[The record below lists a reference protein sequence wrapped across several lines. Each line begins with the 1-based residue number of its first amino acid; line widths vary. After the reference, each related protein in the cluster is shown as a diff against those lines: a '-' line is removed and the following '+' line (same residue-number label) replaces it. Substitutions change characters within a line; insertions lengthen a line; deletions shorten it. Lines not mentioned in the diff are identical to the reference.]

1 MTGNQNIGWAEVLP
15 GHIPGVQVLDRL
27 LAKGWP
33 GPDGAGRFLISD
45 PNADPGLMAEAALF
59 LPHLTGADAGA
70 AAGRAFLAA
79 EMAADA
85 DGVTARLAFLRSAIR
100 DVALYGDLILSDPE
114 AFMERAET
122 FTLFDYSQARDT
134 SAAAVAATKP
144 WVDYV
149 STLTRAEA
157 PALVPLIDIPTE
169 SLVLEPGGN
178 SGAFARALIPVIRPL
193 LHVVFDLPAVCAL
206 GEQRGAVPGL
216 TFAPGDMRRDDWRGV
231 AGGAPDVVLFKSVL
245 HDWPL
250 DDAADILAR
259 ARAALAP
266 GGRIIIAE
274 RGRFAGMTSGTA
286 MDYANLVFAPFYR
299 DPQTYIDMLAGMG
312 LSITVTETHIDC
324 GWFVLTARAA

>member
-1 MTGNQNIGWAEVLP
+1 MSGQQSIGWAEVLP

-27 LAKGWP
+27 LATGWP
-33 GPDGAGRFLISD
+33 GRDSAGRLSMPD
-45 PNADPGLMAEAALF
+45 LSADSGLMAEARLF

-70 AAGRAFLAA
+70 GRAFLATELA
-79 EMAADA
+79 EDG
-85 DGVTARLAFLRSAIR
+85 DGVRARLAFLRSAIR
-100 DVALYGDLILSDPE
+100 DVALHGDLILSDPE
-114 AFMERAET
+114 AFMDRAET

-134 SAAAVAATKP
+134 SPAALAATKP

-157 PALVPLIDIPTE
+157 PALVPLIDCPAGA
-169 SLVLEPGGN
+169 LVLEPGGN
-178 SGAFARALIPVIRPL
+178 SGAFARALIPVVRPAR
-193 LHVVFDLPAVCAL
+193 HVVFDLPAVCAL
-206 GEQRGAVPGL
+206 GEARGTAPGL
-216 TFAPGDMRRDDWRGV
+216 TFAPGDMRRDDWRAV

-250 DDAADILAR
+250 EDAADLLAR

-274 RGRFAGMTSGTA
+274 RRKFQGMTSGTA

-299 DPQTYIDMLAGMG
+299 DPQTYIDMLAGFDLM
-312 LSITVTETHIDC
+312 ITVTETRIDC

>member
-1 MTGNQNIGWAEVLP
+1 MSATQSIGWAEVLP

-33 GPDGAGRFLISD
+33 GPDPAGSFAMSD
-45 PNADPGLMAEAALF
+45 SGLMAEAALF
-59 LPHLTGADAGA
+59 LPHLMGGHTGAV
-70 AAGRAFLAA
+70 AGRAFLAA
-79 EMAADA
+79 EMAE
-85 DGVTARLAFLRSAIR
+85 DGDGLTARLAFLRSAIR
-100 DVALYGDLILSDPE
+100 DVALHGDLILSDPE
-114 AFMERAET
+114 AFMDRAET

-134 SAAAVAATKP
+134 SAAALAATKP

-157 PALVPLIDIPTE
+157 PALVPLIDIPAGA
-169 SLVLEPGGN
+169 LVLEPGGN
-178 SGAFARALIPVIRPL
+178 SGAFARALIPVIRPAR
-193 LHVVFDLPAVCAL
+193 HVVFDLPAVCAL
-206 GEQRGAVPGL
+206 GQTRGEAPGL
-216 TFAPGDMRRDDWRGV
+216 SFAPGDMRRDDWRGI

-250 DDAADILAR
+250 EDAADLLVR

-274 RGRFAGMTSGTA
+274 RGRFMGMTSGTA

-299 DPQTYIDMLAGMG
+299 DPQDYRDMLAGMG
-312 LSITVTETHIDC
+312 LSITVTETRIDC

>member
-1 MTGNQNIGWAEVLP
+1 MSGTQSIGWAEVLP
-15 GHIPGVQVLDRL
+15 SHIPGVQVLDRL

-33 GPDGAGRFLISD
+33 GPDPAGSFVMSD
-45 PNADPGLMAEAALF
+45 SGLMAEAALF
-59 LPHLTGADAGA
+59 LPHLTGTEAGA
-70 AAGRAFLAA
+70 IAGRAFLDNELA
-79 EMAADA
+79 EDS
-85 DGVTARLAFLRSAIR
+85 DGLRARLAFLRTAIR

-134 SAAAVAATKP
+134 SAAALAATKP

-157 PALVPLIDIPTE
+157 PTLVPLIDIPVGA
-169 SLVLEPGGN
+169 LVLEPGGN
-178 SGAFARALIPVIRPL
+178 SGAFARALVPVVRPAR
-193 LHVVFDLPAVCAL
+193 HVVFDLPAVCAL
-206 GEQRGAVPGL
+206 GQARGDVPGL
-216 TFAPGDMRRDDWRGV
+216 SFAPGDMRRDDWRGT
-231 AGGAPDVVLFKSVL
+231 AGGGPDVVLFKSVL

-250 DDAADILAR
+250 EDAADLLAR
-259 ARAALAP
+259 ARAAIAP

-299 DPQTYIDMLAGMG
+299 DPQTYINMLAGFD
-312 LSITVTETHIDC
+312 LSITVTETAIDC
-324 GWFVLTARAA
+324 AWFVLTARAA